1 MNKLTKAENGKYIS
15 SHLSSLELR
24 VEMDAEATCR
34 HDGIERHTRRLI
46 SIMATGVGS
55 DGTCTLEVPILLVF
69 GSHIHSLFVVKVW
82 CALCRKG
89 EYWYLRREGLGFFWT
104 RHCSKHFAC
113 AQSWITTIT
122 LKYILLLISFY
133 NGGTEKHQ

>member
-1 MNKLTKAENGKYIS
+1 MNKLTKAENGNYVS

-24 VEMDAEATCR
+24 VEKDAEAKSR

-55 DGTCTLEVPILLVF
+55 DGTLEVPILLVF

-89 EYWYLRREGLGFFWT
+89 EY
-104 RHCSKHFAC
+104 
-113 AQSWITTIT
+113 
-122 LKYILLLISFY
+122 
-133 NGGTEKHQ
+133 